1 MIFFPDTTLH
11 RYTLTQEST
20 GVYGEPRME
29 YQYADDITCDFQND
43 SNMESANTY
52 GVELADLYKIY
63 IDKDTPLGD
72 TDHLVSEDGTEYHIV
87 GGIQDYT
94 NQLSYKKAQL
104 VRQRHKRGITT
115 DASQDDNQQQSP

>member
-1 MIFFPDTTLH
+1 MIFFPDTTLK
-11 RYTLTQEST
+11 RYTLTQSST

-29 YQYADDITCDFQND
+29 YEYADDITCDFQND

-87 GGIQDYT
+87 GGVQDYT

-104 VRQRHKRGITT
+104 VRQRHKRGGE
-115 DASQDDNQQQSP
+115 P